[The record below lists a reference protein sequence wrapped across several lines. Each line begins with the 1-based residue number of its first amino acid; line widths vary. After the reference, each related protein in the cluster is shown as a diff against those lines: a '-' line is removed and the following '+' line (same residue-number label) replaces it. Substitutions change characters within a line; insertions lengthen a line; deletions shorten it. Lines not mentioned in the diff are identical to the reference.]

1 MPPRLCAPSLVDD
14 TCGLYCGTG
23 RRAQDHSAAA
33 AVVSSC
39 RARACVRL
47 WSVVECVSVSLSASS
62 ICEAPETALHG
73 FVWSRGHTTP
83 ARQLGRFESSW
94 VLLPHSPSG
103 GFALAVLAPICQHCC
118 GELLGADSRT
128 HMLCCLHVDQAC
140 FPQLLCFSRLLDC
153 NACARAGFVTVVI
166 WWKCD
171 PSNPEHCVLRCVSCV
186 FGL

>member
-1 MPPRLCAPSLVDD
+1 MPWLLTKVAGLGGREGWMSCCATSSLCSILVDD

-62 ICEAPETALHG
+62 ICEAPQTALQG

-83 ARQLGRFESSW
+83 ARQHGSFECSW

-103 GFALAVLAPICQHCC
+103 GFALAVPASICQHWC
-118 GELLGADSRT
+118 GELTS
-128 HMLCCLHVDQAC
+128 
-140 FPQLLCFSRLLDC
+140 
-153 NACARAGFVTVVI
+153 
-166 WWKCD
+166 
-171 PSNPEHCVLRCVSCV
+171 
-186 FGL
+186 